1 MKGSLQLSS
10 SINQSDQE
18 CQTDKNDLL
27 FSRPSIRN
35 TQNVKENVKNAT
47 ATVNYRCAVSIPKAR
62 LASQTV
68 CDKMYGHKY
77 YLTPEEQEQFEPS
90 NETQSEQPKL
100 K

>member
-47 ATVNYRCAVSIPKAR
+47 ATVSYRCAVSISKAC
-62 LASQTV
+62 LVLQTV
-68 CDKMYGHKY
+68 CDKMYGHIY
-77 YLTPEEQEQFEPS
+77 YLTPEEQEKFEPS
-90 NETQSEQPKL
+90 NETQSEQPKS